1 LRNQIHGGINFMRK
15 ALMLVLLLL
24 SSGLFLY
31 GCGSGGSNNPVATN
45 PGGGSQPSSANAFT
59 LNLADGVNSLAGLTI
74 AGVTPPATDVR
85 VVIRQFAVVTSTIE
99 VCQYDDND
107 NVIAGTCVN
116 VPVTN
121 NTEVYR
127 DIQDV
132 AYPATGS
139 SVQVGIPAGTYTLDV
154 ITSKLESGNHSIVKY
169 GQIPNVVVAPGGSA
183 SVIMKTVNDV
193 LHMTVADS
201 VTSKGTFYVTLN
213 NALPFSPNYKMT
225 MSYNDGIDPI
235 STTTLNSTTSSC
247 TFTAPASFI
256 AGTISLQG
264 QFTLNPSFLNRFES
278 PTLWTR
284 LFPNA
289 AYGEQ
294 VTSTL
299 NPLIA
304 VTVPVN

>member
-1 LRNQIHGGINFMRK
+1 MRK

-31 GCGSGGSNNPVATN
+31 GCGSGGSSNPVATN
-45 PGGGSQPSSANAFT
+45 PGGGSQPNSGSSFT
-59 LNLADGVNSLAGLTI
+59 LNLADGVKSQSLAGFTI
-74 AGVTPPATDVR
+74 AGTTPPATDVR
-85 VVIRQFAVVTSTIE
+85 VVIRQFAPVTTISY
-99 VCQYDDND
+99 VCQYDEND
-107 NVIAGTCVN
+107 NLLPDTCVN
-116 VPVTN
+116 VNVIT

-132 AYPATGS
+132 PYPATGS
-139 SVQVGIPAGTYTLDV
+139 SVQVGIPAGTYTLDI

-169 GQIPNVVVAPGGSA
+169 GQIPNVIVAPGGSA
-183 SVIMKTVNDV
+183 TVNMKTVNDI
-193 LHMTVADS
+193 LQMTVADS
-201 VTSKGTFYVTLN
+201 VTSKGTFNVTLN

-225 MSYNDGIDPI
+225 MTYNDGVNPI
-235 STTTLNSTTSSC
+235 SSTVVNSATNSD

-264 QFTLNPSFLNRFES
+264 QFTLSPSLLNRFES

-289 AYGEQ
+289 AYSEQ
-294 VTSTL
+294 VYSTL

>member
-1 LRNQIHGGINFMRK
+1 MRK
-15 ALMLVLLLL
+15 VLILVLLLL

-31 GCGSGGSNNPVATN
+31 SCGSGGSNNPVATN
-45 PGGGSQPSSANAFT
+45 PGVGSQPSTANGFT
-59 LNLADGVNSLAGLTI
+59 LNLADGVNSRAGVTI
-74 AGVTPPATDVR
+74 AGTTPAATDVR

-107 NVIAGTCVN
+107 NVIDGSCVN

-121 NTEVYR
+121 STEVYR

-132 AYPATGS
+132 PYPATGS

-154 ITSKLESGNHSIVKY
+154 ITSKVESGNHSIVKY
-169 GQIPNVVVAPGGSA
+169 GQIPNVIVAPGGSA
-183 SVIMKTVNDV
+183 SVIMKTVNDI
-193 LHMTVADS
+193 LQMTVADS
-201 VTSKGTFYVTLN
+201 VTSKGTFNVTLN
-213 NALPFSPNYKMT
+213 NALPFSPSYKMT
-225 MSYNDGIDPI
+225 MSYNDGVNPI
-235 STTTLNSTTSSC
+235 STTTVNSTTNTC
-247 TFTAPASFI
+247 TFTAPASFY

-264 QFTLNPSFLNRFES
+264 QFTLNQSLLNRFES

-294 VTSTL
+294 VYSTL

-304 VTVPVN
+304 VSVPVN